1 MDKCYFNSCVLNDKE
16 KLIKYKQHN
25 RNIKKLFIV
34 LDENNQI
41 LKDLDFNLKKYTFCI
56 EHYNSLKLLKKIKD
70 TLKIASIIPTQIL
83 IEINK
88 LLHYDIEIKKLF
100 SNLLVKEKQNI
111 IDFLLETISKNSKD
125 RKNEL
130 YILSILYHLF
140 KEYLICNNFSN
151 DENYEILIN
160 YLLNLNYRLYEES
173 KNKKVDLSDEEFL
186 TLCLL
191 YELTINNISQL
202 FINSKEKIL
211 SLELSVKLLENITFI
226 FGQCLSSYNVIDNKR
241 ITVETFFTII
251 NFINIYFLSKNKQI
265 DMILFLINFIT
276 KFSNMIYNFIN
287 YANDKNTIKAY
298 IITLYSTLTEI
309 LNLKMSDLNIDDLLN
324 FCEDS
329 NQFMKDK
336 EAYPLFFEI
345 INKITKIKSK
355 IRTHKAQNSVPDI

>member
-1 MDKCYFNSCVLNDKE
+1 M
-16 KLIKYKQHN
+16 
-25 RNIKKLFIV
+25 
-34 LDENNQI
+34 
-41 LKDLDFNLKKYTFCI
+41 
-56 EHYNSLKLLKKIKD
+56 
-70 TLKIASIIPTQIL
+70 
-83 IEINK
+83 
-88 LLHYDIEIKKLF
+88 
-100 SNLLVKEKQNI
+100 
-111 IDFLLETISKNSKD
+111 
-125 RKNEL
+125 
-130 YILSILYHLF
+130 
-140 KEYLICNNFSN
+140 
-151 DENYEILIN
+151 
-160 YLLNLNYRLYEES
+160 LNLNYRLYEES

-276 KFSNMIYNFIN
+276 KFSNMIYIFIT

-329 NQFMKDK
+329 YQFMKDK